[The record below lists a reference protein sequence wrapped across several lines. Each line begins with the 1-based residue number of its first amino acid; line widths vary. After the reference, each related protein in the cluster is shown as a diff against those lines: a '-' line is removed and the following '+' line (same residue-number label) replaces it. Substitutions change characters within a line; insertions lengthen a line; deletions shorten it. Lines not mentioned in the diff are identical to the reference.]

1 MSKAPRPSAARPGT
15 ARQGQAPVADRSAPR
30 AEASPKGDA
39 AVSTHQGF
47 EEAPQKGL
55 SGTPLP
61 SSVAEWAEELQRM
74 AEAETIETRHDVA
87 SKAGKH
93 RKKVEI
99 AAQKDKNSAEGRKP
113 GGASEPLRGP
123 RGAKAQGADSVSAN
137 RSARGTSMGG
147 STDPKTRAAA
157 GLNPVSGMDT
167 SLEEAGA
174 LNAGTAV
181 TATVEALSALI
192 ESGNPLFKDG
202 KMWTPHRPHRPEKSE
217 GGIAIRMQ
225 SDFEPAGDQPT
236 AIKDL
241 VEGLSNGDRSQVL
254 LGVTGS
260 GKTFTMAKV
269 IEATQRPAVILAPN
283 KTLAAQL
290 YSEFKNFFP
299 DNAVEYFVSYYDYYQ
314 PEAYVPRSDTFIE
327 KESSINEQ
335 IDRMRHSATRSLIE
349 RDDVIIVAS
358 VSCIYGIGSVE
369 TYTAMTFQMT
379 VGDRL
384 DQRQLLADLVAQQ
397 YKRRDMD
404 FQRGSFRVRGDTIEI
419 FPAHLEDA
427 AWRISMFGDEID
439 AITEFDP
446 LTGQKTDDLKS
457 VKIYANSH
465 YVTPRPT
472 LNQAI
477 KSIKEELR
485 LRLAELEKAGRL
497 LEAQRLEQR
506 TRYDVEMLE
515 ATGSCAGIENYSR
528 YLTGRQPGEPP
539 PTLFEYIPDNAL
551 LFIDESH
558 VSVSQIGGMYRGDFR
573 RKATLAEYGFRLP
586 SCLDNRPL
594 RFEEWDAMRPDTI
607 AVSATPA
614 AWELEQSGGVF
625 AEQVIR
631 PTGLIDP
638 PVEVRPAKSQ
648 VDDVLG
654 EIRETAAAGYRTL
667 VTVLTKRMAEDLTE
681 YLHEQ
686 GVRVRYM
693 HSDID
698 TLERIEIIRDLRL
711 GAFDVLVGINLLREG
726 LDIPECGF
734 VAILDAD
741 KEGFLRSE
749 TSLVQ
754 TIGRAAR
761 NVDGKVILYADHIT
775 GSMERAM
782 GETARRR
789 EKQVAYNEAHGITP
803 ESVKA
808 KISDI
813 LDSVYERDHVRADI
827 GIRGVRGGATDM
839 VGNNLAAHLEALEK
853 QMRNAA
859 ADLDFETAARLRDE
873 IKRLK
878 AAELAVMDD
887 PMARQE
893 ARSAEGATG
902 NAKGLAKALEG
913 GTGKATGSRKK
924 AAPAPDGSLP
934 LVGRVGE
941 GKASPTDQR
950 ISPLEGE
957 MSAKLTEGGKPSSNT
972 GDATPPSD
980 PSGHLPLKGGDQTGL
995 FAKPDLDAMGRD
1007 IATPARSLFRK
1018 NDLDEMTVGRTEK
1031 PLNTRGKLPE
1041 KPLLQGQSEKR
1052 LPGVPAS
1059 DERARSL
1066 RAGQTNADDPRP
1078 LVRAKSGVGS
1088 YEDPGD
1094 AKRQKKSKNKTGR
1107 PGQ

>member
-1 MSKAPRPSAARPGT
+1 MAR
-15 ARQGQAPVADRSAPR
+15 
-30 AEASPKGDA
+30 SPKKSPA
-39 AVSTHQGF
+39 PSGF
-47 EEAPQKGL
+47 EEAPQASFEGAPL
-55 SGTPLP
+55 SGG
-61 SSVAEWAEELQRM
+61 VADWVKQLEADAEMSGVETQRQ
-74 AEAETIETRHDVA
+74 IA

-99 AAQKDKNSAEGRKP
+99 AASK
-113 GGASEPLRGP
+113 
-123 RGAKAQGADSVSAN
+123 
-137 RSARGTSMGG
+137 SARGTSMGG

-167 SLEEAGA
+167 SLENAA
-174 LNAGTAV
+174 NAGTAV

-202 KMWTPHRPHRPEKSE
+202 KLWAPHRPARPNKSE
-217 GGIAIRMQ
+217 GGIPIRMA
-225 SDFEPAGDQPT
+225 SDYEPAGDQPT
-236 AIKDL
+236 AIRDL
-241 VEGLSNGDRSQVL
+241 VEGLDNGERSQVL

-335 IDRMRHSATRSLIE
+335 IDRMRHSATRSLLE
-349 RDDVIIVAS
+349 RDDCIIVAS

-369 TYTAMTFQMT
+369 TYTAMTFQMN

-404 FQRGSFRVRGDTIEI
+404 FIRGSFRVRGDTIEI

-446 LTGQKTDDLKS
+446 LTGQKTGDLKS

-472 LNQAI
+472 LNGAI
-477 KSIKEELR
+477 KAIKEELKI
-485 LRLAELEKAGRL
+485 RLAELEKAGRL

-528 YLTGRQPGEPP
+528 YLTGRNPGEPP

-586 SCLDNRPL
+586 SCMDNRPL

-607 AVSATPA
+607 AVSATPGS
-614 AWELEQSGGVF
+614 WEMEQSGGVF

-638 PVEVRPAKSQ
+638 PVEVRSARSQ

-654 EIRETAAAGYRTL
+654 EIRETAAKGYRTL
-667 VTVLTKRMAEDLTE
+667 CTVLTKRMAEDLTE

-726 LDIPECGF
+726 LDIPECAL

-761 NVDGKVILYADHIT
+761 NVDGKVILYADTIT
-775 GSMERAM
+775 GSMQRAM
-782 GETARRR
+782 DETSRRR
-789 EKQVAYNEAHGITP
+789 EKQMAYNLEHGITP

-827 GIRGVRGGATDM
+827 GGASGKGFADGGHL
-839 VGNNLAAHLEALEK
+839 VGNNLQTHLNALEK
-853 QMRNAA
+853 AMRDAA
-859 ADLDFETAARLRDE
+859 ADLDFEKAARLRDE

-887 PMARQE
+887 PMAREE
-893 ARSAEGATG
+893 AKSLESG
-902 NAKGLAKALEG
+902 KG
-913 GTGKATGSRKK
+913 
-924 AAPAPDGSLP
+924 
-934 LVGRVGE
+934 GRPNP
-941 GKASPTDQR
+941 S
-950 ISPLEGE
+950 
-957 MSAKLTEGGKPSSNT
+957 KPR
-972 GDATPPSD
+972 
-980 PSGHLPLKGGDQTGL
+980 PSGSAPQGEEAASAVSNKESGTQGSY
-995 FAKPDLDAMGRD
+995 FAKPTLDEMGPGSD
-1007 IATPARSLFRK
+1007 AGTPLFRK
-1018 NDLDEMTVGRTEK
+1018 NTLDEMTVGRTEK
-1031 PLNTRGKLPE
+1031 PIIGKVPD
-1041 KPLLQGQSEKR
+1041 KP
-1052 LPGVPAS
+1052 VI
-1059 DERARSL
+1059 
-1066 RAGQTNADDPRP
+1066 
-1078 LVRAKSGVGS
+1078 RAKPGVGS
-1088 YEDPGD
+1088 YEDSVDEKQRKGRT
-1094 AKRQKKSKNKTGR
+1094 KGKTGR
-1107 PGQ
+1107 PGR